1 MSTIS
6 SLDPTPPLSGGAKE
20 GPGPM
25 MYLAALLAA
34 AGGLNWGV
42 AGYRMWKDEDKKIA
56 TCHDL
61 LNLLFGAERDT
72 QLVIYLII
80 GIFAMLQISVWVGGV
95 TCGSKAIKTPLRY
108 ISGLVLIFA
117 AVNWAVAS
125 YRMMD
130 DCASDENQRSTHDPH
145 DALTYWNVPRP
156 VCIYIYTLLALVS
169 VFVYSRWFSAWANA
183 HSKLEC
189 EGKRAKAPEPVT
201 KAEAEEVEAMMR
213 KGKGTFSVSKDGKT
227 VYEDTV

>member
-6 SLDPTPPLSGGAKE
+6 SLDPTPPLSGGAKG

-61 LNLLFGAERDT
+61 LNLFGAERDT
-72 QLVIYLII
+72 QQWIYLGI
-80 GIFAMLQISVWVGGV
+80 GILAVVQIFVWVGGV
-95 TCGSKAIKTPLRY
+95 SCGSKKWKTPLRY

-156 VCIYIYTLLALVS
+156 VCIYMYTLLALVS
-169 VFVYSRWFSAWANA
+169 VFVYSRWFPAWANA
-183 HSKLEC
+183 HSDLKC
-189 EGKRAKAPEPVT
+189 FGKRAKAPEPVT
-201 KAEAEEVEAMMR
+201 KAEAKEVEAMSSKKGGMR
-213 KGKGTFSVSKDGKT
+213 LSQGGRTLW
-227 VYEDTV
+227 EDTV